1 MAQNEKLQ
9 ERMKK
14 IKENIKSIKHK
25 LLVMSGK
32 GGVGKSTVAVNLAVA
47 LADEGYNVGLLDI
60 DLHGP
65 NVAMMLDIT
74 GKPEV
79 LEGQILPQE
88 PLPNLKVVSLAN
100 FIEIDVPVI
109 WRGPMK
115 TSAIY
120 QFLGDVAWGDLDFLV
135 IDAPPGTGDESLT
148 ILQTIQD
155 IKSILVTTPQ
165 NLSAGDVSRAFN
177 FVRSL
182 KKDVVG
188 FVENMSYLRCP
199 NCGEK
204 ILLFGQGAGDRL
216 SKDYDIPLLESLP
229 FDPQVVV
236 NSDNG
241 KGIVS
246 HMRGSELEKSYR
258 RLIKNIFDALEGNGK

>member
-1 MAQNEKLQ
+1 MAQNEKLE

-14 IKENIKSIKHK
+14 IKNNLKTIKHK

-47 LADEGYNVGLLDI
+47 LADEGYDVGLLDI

-65 NVAMMLDIT
+65 NVAMMLGIT
-74 GKPEV
+74 DKPEV

-88 PLPNLKVVSLAN
+88 PLPGLKVISLAN
-100 FIEIDVPVI
+100 FIESNVPVI

-135 IDAPPGTGDESLT
+135 IDSPPGTGDESLT

-165 NLSAGDVSRAFN
+165 DVSAGDVSRAFN
-177 FVRSL
+177 FVKSL
-182 KKDVVG
+182 KKEVVG

-199 NCGEK
+199 KCGEK
-204 ILLFGQGAGDRL
+204 ILLFGKGGGDRL
-216 SKDYDIPLLESLP
+216 SKENDMPLLESLP

-236 NSDNG
+236 NADSG

-246 HMRGSELEKSYR
+246 HMRGTELEKSYR
-258 RLIKNIFDALEGNGK
+258 KLIKNILKTLEDNE

>member
-1 MAQNEKLQ
+1 MAQNDKLK

-14 IKENIKSIKHK
+14 VKENLKTIKHK

-47 LADEGYNVGLLDI
+47 LADEGYDVGLLDI

-65 NVAMMLDIT
+65 NVAMMLGIKN
-74 GKPEV
+74 KPEV
-79 LEGQILPQE
+79 LEGQILPPE

-100 FIEIDVPVI
+100 FIENDVPVI

-115 TSAIY
+115 TTAIY
-120 QFLGDVAWGDLDFLV
+120 QFLGDVAWGQLDFLI
-135 IDAPPGTGDESLT
+135 IDSPPGTGDESLT
-148 ILQTIQD
+148 ILQTIED
-155 IKSILVTTPQ
+155 IKSLLVTTPQ
-165 NLSAGDVSRAFN
+165 NVSAGDVSRAFN
-177 FVRSL
+177 FVKSL
-182 KKDVVG
+182 KKDVIG

-204 ILLFGQGAGDRL
+204 ILLFGKGAGDRL

-229 FDPQVVV
+229 FDPQVVM
-236 NSDNG
+236 NSDSG

-246 HMRGSELEKSYR
+246 HMRGSEIEKSYR
-258 RLIKNIFDALEGNGK
+258 KLVKSIFDSLEGNEK